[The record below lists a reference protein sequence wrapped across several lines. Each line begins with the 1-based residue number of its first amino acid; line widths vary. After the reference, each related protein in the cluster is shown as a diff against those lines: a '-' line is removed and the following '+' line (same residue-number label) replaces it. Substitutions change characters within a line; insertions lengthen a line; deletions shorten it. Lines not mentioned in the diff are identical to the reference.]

1 VQERTLKVFRSFETL
16 PFIDDVYGENLRLRK
31 GTFWLSLRLLPLSS
45 PEEKLW
51 FSALARVKRLR
62 PLRFILL
69 LKGKER
75 AGAPKV
81 LKNWGQIMGFYTQKY
96 RLAFKQDPLRKN
108 QVG

>member
-16 PFIDDVYGENLRLRK
+16 PFIDDVYGENLRLQK
-31 GTFWLSLRLLPLSS
+31 GTFWLSPKLLPLSS

-51 FSALARVKRLR
+51 FSALAKAKRLR

-69 LKGKER
+69 PKGEER

-81 LKNWGQIMGFYTQKY
+81 LKY
-96 RLAFKQDPLRKN
+96 R
-108 QVG
+108 G